1 MGPSSDPPTYI
12 EECRFDQ
19 LNFAALELVTFNQV
33 KMIWAEKK
41 KETLTEVS
49 YLLGLLGCRFF
60 RALRTTGKNI
70 RAAVVLAVA
79 CCCSANC
86 LGNKDNVQF

>member
-49 YLLGLLGCRFF
+49 SR
-60 RALRTTGKNI
+60 
-70 RAAVVLAVA
+70 VE
-79 CCCSANC
+79 
-86 LGNKDNVQF
+86 